1 MAKGIIFVVVV
12 TVAAILAARRGED
25 NVPQTR
31 MEWARSIAYWLFT
44 ILAAFEMVAGAM
56 WDFLRIEYVRVVLA
70 HLGYPMYLL
79 FILGAWRV
87 PGGLVLLLPRFPR
100 IKEWAYA
107 GAIFDYTGAAA
118 SHLFVR
124 DNVGAWIAPLIFAIF
139 TIASWGLRPE
149 ARRLPRAGDAA
160 TTARPVAWLV
170 PVLITAAMIVF
181 ALLNLPKGAP
191 PA

>member
-1 MAKGIIFVVVV
+1 MVQGVLFVIAV
-12 TVAAILAARRGED
+12 TIAAILAARRGED
-25 NVPQTR
+25 NMPQTR
-31 MEWARSIAYWLFT
+31 MEWARTIAYWLFT
-44 ILAAFEMVAGAM
+44 ILVAFEMVAGAM

-118 SHLFVR
+118 SHLFMR
-124 DNVGAWIAPLIFAIF
+124 DSAGTWIAPLILAVF
-139 TIASWGLRPE
+139 TIASWALRPG
-149 ARRLPRAGDAA
+149 ARRLPRTGDAS
-160 TTARPVAWLV
+160 TTVRPVAWLV
-170 PVLITAAMIVF
+170 PVLITVAIVVF

-191 PA
+191 SM